1 VGARGRREATLN
13 PAQLGLVRLGRR
25 MNAHH
30 ENGSA
35 ALRPKLTGNIAM
47 ACLER
52 THRPIALECKT
63 PPSLT
68 DRST

>member
-1 VGARGRREATLN
+1 MGSRGRREATLN

-47 ACLER
+47 ACLR
-52 THRPIALECKT
+52 TYA
-63 PPSLT
+63 PS
-68 DRST
+68 DRARVQDAPLVDGSST